1 MARAAKAANAKIRSR
16 ARALSLALAP
26 APATARRQ
34 TRRPR
39 RKAGSAPPAAATRVT
54 SARAALSALMA
65 LGNAGAAQFATR
77 FFKTG
82 KGQYGE
88 GDRFL
93 GIRVPVLRSVV
104 RDFRDAGL
112 EVALPLLKS
121 GWHEARAMG
130 LMLLVRLYQRGDE
143 NTRRRIYRL
152 YLNSTKLINN
162 WDLVD
167 MSAEHIVG
175 AWLDGKPAE
184 RRRVLGRLAS
194 SKSLWERRMAVLA
207 TFHYIK
213 KGEAA
218 ETLRVAKLL
227 LKDEEDLIQKAVG
240 WMLREVG
247 KRVGEDQEESFL
259 KRYYKQMPRTM
270 LRYAIERFAEP
281 KRKRY
286 LAGLI

>member
-1 MARAAKAANAKIRSR
+1 MAKAAAAKIASR
-16 ARALSLALAP
+16 KASAPGATRAKRA
-26 APATARRQ
+26 
-34 TRRPR
+34 RRPR
-39 RKAGSAPPAAATRVT
+39 RKPVAVSAVATPAA
-54 SARAALSALMA
+54 SARAALSMLVA
-65 LGNAGAAQFATR
+65 LGNAGAAQIAAR

-82 KGQYGE
+82 KGQYGN

-93 GIRVPVLRSVV
+93 GIRVPVLRSVA

-112 EVALPLLKS
+112 EVALPLLTS
-121 GWHEARAMG
+121 SWHEARAVG

-143 NTRRRIYRL
+143 KTQKRIYAL
-152 YLNSTKLINN
+152 YLKSTNFINS

-184 RRRVLGRLAS
+184 RQRVLSRLAKS
-194 SKSLWERRMAVLA
+194 NSLWERRIAVLA
-207 TFHYIK
+207 TFYYIK
-213 KGEAA
+213 KGEYT
-218 ETLRVAKLL
+218 ETLRVAQLL

-247 KRVGEDQEESFL
+247 KRIGEDQEELFL
-259 KRYYKQMPRTM
+259 KRYYRQMPRTM

-286 LAGLI
+286 LMGLV

>member
-1 MARAAKAANAKIRSR
+1 MATIAN
-16 ARALSLALAP
+16 
-26 APATARRQ
+26 
-34 TRRPR
+34 
-39 RKAGSAPPAAATRVT
+39 RKATKPAIIRATQLKRRTQTLPAAAPPTATTTLV
-54 SARAALSALMA
+54 ALSK
-65 LGNAGAAQFATR
+65 LGSAHAAAFAQR

-82 KGQYGE
+82 VGQYGA
-88 GDRFL
+88 GDLFL
-93 GIRVPVLRSVV
+93 GIRVPVLRSLV
-104 RDFRDAGL
+104 RDMKDAGL

-121 GWHEARAMG
+121 SWHEARAVS

-143 NTRRRIYRL
+143 KTQKRIAAL
-152 YLNSTKLINN
+152 YLKNTKFINN

-175 AWLDGKPAE
+175 GWLADKPAS
-184 RRRVLGRLAS
+184 RKQILTRLAK
-194 SKSLWERRMAVLA
+194 SKSLWERRIAILA

-213 KGEAA
+213 QGDIT
-218 ETLRVAKLL
+218 ETLRIAKLL

-240 WMLREVG
+240 WMLREIG
-247 KRVGEDQEESFL
+247 KRVGEQEEESFL
-259 KRYYKQMPRTM
+259 KRHYRDMPRTM